1 MTHPRRSTVAVVFGG
16 ASTEHGV
23 SCLTAAGVVAALDA
37 ERYDVVGIGI
47 GADGVWSRVAAE
59 DVVALATVDGE
70 LPTVPT
76 GRPQAVLLPAGEQVV
91 LASRDGDRLLE
102 EVVVDVAFTLLHGPY
117 GEDGTIQGMF
127 EMLGLRYVG
136 SGVSASAVS
145 MDKERMKQVLAAAG
159 LPVGPWTSFSAARWA
174 ADRSLCLDA
183 VAALGFPVFVKP
195 ARGGSSIGI
204 SRVDDPAGLVAAVEV
219 ALAHDPKCVVEK
231 GLVEAREI
239 ECGVLDG
246 PGGPE
251 TSVVAEIVTR
261 TASGFYDFE
270 AKYLPDDE
278 QVDLLVPAEM
288 DAATAARVQEVA
300 VRTFAAVG
308 AEGLGRVDTF
318 LTSDGQVLVNEINTM
333 PGFTE
338 HSMFPRVWAASGLSY
353 PDLISRLVEL
363 ALARPLGLR

>member
-1 MTHPRRSTVAVVFGG
+1 MTHPRRPTVAVVFGG

-47 GADGVWSRVAAE
+47 APDGAWLRVDAE
-59 DVVALATVDGE
+59 DVRALTTVDGR
-70 LPTVPT
+70 LPTVPP
-76 GRPQAVLLPAGEQVV
+76 GRPQAVLLPAGDQVV
-91 LASRDGDRLLE
+91 LASREGDRLLE

-145 MDKERMKQVLAAAG
+145 MDKERMKQVLTAAG
-159 LPVGPWTSFSAARWA
+159 LPVGPWTSFTAAEWA
-174 ADRSLCLDA
+174 ADQGRCLDA

-204 SRVDDPAGLVAAVEV
+204 TRVDEPAALVAAVQT

-246 PGGPE
+246 PDGPQ

-270 AKYLPDDE
+270 AKYLPDEE

-288 DAATAARVQEVA
+288 EEELSTRVREVA
-300 VRTFAAVG
+300 VRTFTAVG

-318 LTSDGQVLVNEINTM
+318 LTGDGQVLVNEINTM

-338 HSMFPRVWAASGLSY
+338 HSMFPMVWAASGLAY
-353 PDLISRLVEL
+353 PDLVSRLVEL